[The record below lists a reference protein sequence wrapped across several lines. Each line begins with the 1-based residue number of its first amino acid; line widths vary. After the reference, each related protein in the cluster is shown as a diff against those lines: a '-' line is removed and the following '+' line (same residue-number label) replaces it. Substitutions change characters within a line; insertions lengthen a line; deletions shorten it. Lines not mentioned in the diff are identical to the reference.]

1 MWSFLWNDLLSDWII
16 NSIFCVSNG
25 KLVKSIN
32 YTENV
37 DLSRLKNGVYLLRVS
52 SERKVNTLRIIKNQ

>member
-1 MWSFLWNDLLSDWII
+1 MD
-16 NSIFCVSNG
+16 G

-52 SERKVNTLRIIKNQ
+52 SETKVNTLRIIKNQ